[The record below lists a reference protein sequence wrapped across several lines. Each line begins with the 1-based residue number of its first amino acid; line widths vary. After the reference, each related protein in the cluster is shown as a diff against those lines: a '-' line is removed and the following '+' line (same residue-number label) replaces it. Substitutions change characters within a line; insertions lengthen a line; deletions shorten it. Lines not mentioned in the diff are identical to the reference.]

1 LLRRL
6 TRVSWVEAVA
16 IVEALTAILI
26 HADGREAPVP
36 ELSDIS
42 ITARGTVLARARAVD
57 GLAGP
62 RLARTLLALTSS
74 GAIPVPLRLLIT
86 KWASF
91 SEKHSIRTFAGELGF
106 FARPDGELLIRAVYE
121 RYMVSPP
128 AASPPEPDASEVAPQ
143 QDHPLRRR
151 RLPGSIWLGV
161 AVLVIGA
168 VLVWLWREGSVSSHP
183 EPSSSLVTLMSNAA
197 QAARRIAVEASER
210 VGLSALGATGS
221 SESPTEPP
229 SAGAPG
235 PRRSATTS
243 SARSPQSA
251 NRSQTGG
258 TLAAARPPAEGP
270 WSAPGMTAGTVLGA
284 LASPIREP
292 EASTA
297 AVSDDAND
305 SSRLYSG
312 EDPDVEPP
320 EMSFSQLPAP
330 LLMGIRAEVNTIEVV
345 VSETGTVEHVRLVSP
360 PRRMADMM
368 MLSSAKTWKFE
379 PASRQGKSVRYRLV
393 VSWTATP

>member
-1 LLRRL
+1 
-6 TRVSWVEAVA
+6 
-16 IVEALTAILI
+16 
-26 HADGREAPVP
+26 
-36 ELSDIS
+36 
-42 ITARGTVLARARAVD
+42 
-57 GLAGP
+57 
-62 RLARTLLALTSS
+62 
-74 GAIPVPLRLLIT
+74 
-86 KWASF
+86 
-91 SEKHSIRTFAGELGF
+91 
-106 FARPDGELLIRAVYE
+106 
-121 RYMVSPP
+121 
-128 AASPPEPDASEVAPQ
+128 
-143 QDHPLRRR
+143 
-151 RLPGSIWLGV
+151 
-161 AVLVIGA
+161 
-168 VLVWLWREGSVSSHP
+168 
-183 EPSSSLVTLMSNAA
+183 
-197 QAARRIAVEASER
+197 
-210 VGLSALGATGS
+210 
-221 SESPTEPP
+221 
-229 SAGAPG
+229 
-235 PRRSATTS
+235 
-243 SARSPQSA
+243 
-251 NRSQTGG
+251 
-258 TLAAARPPAEGP
+258 
-270 WSAPGMTAGTVLGA
+270 MTAGTVLGA